1 MASYTTA
8 EPSARTTSALSLTF
22 ILNPENVVINP
33 LTTTLPGQPMSMVE
47 MTQLREELNC
57 AMDVDNDATP
67 FENLEVAEPGE
78 ADEDGGNLPQILYAM
93 FTKEGSGASEP
104 QVTKR
109 VIDEV
114 EGESKMDPTKVRKT
128 TESGLGDF
136 RAVQGKSRS
145 ATWERSQ
152 NEKYLEGT
160 SSGFNAEDKGKLDKF
175 TTSINLCDS
184 RAVIFDSKTVRHF
197 KCGKKLTMKTP
208 YSTQAFKFHIKN
220 CTGPPKSSNLAGGGM
235 NLIGTYFTSHTVNP
249 THQTQNPR
257 PTLPCPG
264 LDQVEYPNIQKYLG
278 RTGAL
283 GGGASSVT
291 VISQELFGKAFKN
304 LSKPHK
310 VQVQTAQKQDWI
322 WKNDANAGKVFSL
335 VCLKQSG
342 SSANAEGPCAKC
354 LELLEHKGFKNAI
367 HIACPADKNFK
378 YLNQQYRN
386 KSLAEIYGRTKG
398 LREILEDDVLSPNR
412 SSIIYRLS
420 NHLSETG

>member
-1 MASYTTA
+1 MASYTTT
-8 EPSARTTSALSLTF
+8 ELTARTTSALSLAF
-22 ILNPENVVINP
+22 ILNPENVAINP
-33 LTTTLPGQPMSMVE
+33 LTTTLPGQPMSSVE
-47 MTQLREELNC
+47 KTQLREEFDC
-57 AMDVDNDATP
+57 TMDIDNSATP
-67 FENLEVAEPGE
+67 FEGLEVAEPGE
-78 ADEDGGNLPQILYAM
+78 ADEDGGNFHQTLHAI
-93 FTKEGSGASEP
+93 FTKEGIGASEP
-104 QVTKR
+104 RATKR

-114 EGESKMDPTKVRKT
+114 EGVSKTDPTKVRKT
-128 TESGLGDF
+128 TSGPGDF
-136 RAVQGKSRS
+136 RPVQGKSRS

-220 CTGPPKSSNLAGGGM
+220 CTGPPKSSSLPGGGM
-235 NLIGTYFTSHTVNP
+235 KLIGTYFTSHTLNP
-249 THQTQNPR
+249 THKTQNPR

-264 LDQVEYPNIQKYLG
+264 LDQDEYPNIQKYLG

-304 LSKPHK
+304 LSKPRK

-342 SSANAEGPCAKC
+342 TLANTEGPCAKC

-367 HIACPADKNFK
+367 HIACPPDKNFK

-398 LREILEDDVLSPNR
+398 LREILEDDVSPNG
-412 SSIIYRLS
+412 SPIIYRLS
-420 NHLSETG
+420 NHLSESW